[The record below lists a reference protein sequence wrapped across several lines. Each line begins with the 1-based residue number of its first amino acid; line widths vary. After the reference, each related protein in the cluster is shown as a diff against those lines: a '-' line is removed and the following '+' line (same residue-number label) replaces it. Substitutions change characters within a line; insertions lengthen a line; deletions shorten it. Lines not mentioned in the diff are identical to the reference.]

1 MKQSKYA
8 YAKRAAV
15 PDRTGPDGF
24 VYDSATEMRRGIELQ
39 MLERGKVISDLKR
52 QEKFPLEFK
61 CSCGGI
67 QIMAGKKVA
76 VYTADFVYMENGVRV
91 VEDVKG
97 YDTESS
103 KLRIR
108 VFESLYRQKVT
119 ILKREKG
126 RGWVSA

>member
-1 MKQSKYA
+1 M
-8 YAKRAAV
+8 
-15 PDRTGPDGF
+15 F
-24 VYDSATEMRRGIELQ
+24 MR
-39 MLERGKVISDLKR
+39 
-52 QEKFPLEFK
+52 
-61 CSCGGI
+61 CI
-67 QIMAGKKVA
+67 QIMAGNKVA

-126 RGWVSA
+126 RGWVVQ